1 MDLSN
6 NLDEMTLRLMSNK
19 KGLKTYLKQND
30 EEEYKKINYEEEILI
45 IHKEEILRVTYDML
59 NKNNN
64 NYSSDII
71 KSFNSYV
78 KNIVKMIELS
88 KIESSNE
95 YNKDDDDVIFT
106 NMEENKKVI
115 PNIFGYTFERKI

>member
-45 IHKEEILRVTYDML
+45 IHREEILRVTYDML

-88 KIESSNE
+88 EIESSNE
-95 YNKDDDDVIFT
+95 YNKDDDVIFT

>member
-30 EEEYKKINYEEEILI
+30 EEEYKRMNYEEEILD
-45 IHKEEILRVTYDML
+45 IHRSEILKVTYDIL
-59 NKNNN
+59 DKKNNDYN
-64 NYSSDII
+64 SDII
-71 KSFNSYV
+71 KSFNVYV

-88 KIESSNE
+88 KIETSNE
-95 YNKDDDDVIFT
+95 YNKDDVIFT
-106 NMEENKKVI
+106 NMEGEKKII
-115 PNIFGYTFERKI
+115 PNIFGYSFERKI